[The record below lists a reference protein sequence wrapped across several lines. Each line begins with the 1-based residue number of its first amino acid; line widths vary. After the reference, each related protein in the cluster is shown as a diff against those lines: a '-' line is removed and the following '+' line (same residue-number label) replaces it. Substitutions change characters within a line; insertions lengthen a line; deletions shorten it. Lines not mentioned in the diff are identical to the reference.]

1 MPHLWRYFF
10 HICQFQTSGFN
21 LTAFT
26 RATTATFLS
35 IAAIVALAGCS
46 LLSPEIPRDDNG
58 QVLEPTVI
66 GSTQLLV
73 DDCFTFVEG
82 SNLSEAEVTPCAAE
96 HTHIVI
102 GKGELTK
109 STISEAGG
117 LQNAVSSA
125 CSETFAAFKETVA
138 EGVRP
143 DQEFIIS
150 ERTTDDGALMT
161 DYACIAT
168 DSAAPDA

>member
-1 MPHLWRYFF
+1 M
-10 HICQFQTSGFN
+10 
-21 LTAFT
+21 TALT

-35 IAAIVALAGCS
+35 IATVIALAGCS
-46 LLSPEIPRDDNG
+46 LLSPEIPRDEKG

-73 DDCFTFVEG
+73 DDCFTFVDG
-82 SNLSEAEVTPCAAE
+82 TNLSEAEVAPCTID

-102 GKGELTK
+102 GKGELEK
-109 STISEAGG
+109 SAISEAGG

-125 CSETFAAFKETVA
+125 CSETFSAFKETVA
-138 EGVRP
+138 DGARP
-143 DQEFIIS
+143 NQEFIIS
-150 ERTTDDGALMT
+150 ERSTDDGALVT

-168 DSAAPDA
+168 DAATPGA

>member
-1 MPHLWRYFF
+1 M
-10 HICQFQTSGFN
+10 
-21 LTAFT
+21 TAFT

-35 IAAIVALAGCS
+35 IAAVVALAGCS
-46 LLSPEIPRDDNG
+46 LLSPEIPRDAAG

-82 SNLSEAEVTPCAAE
+82 SNLSEAEVTPCTAE

-102 GKGELTK
+102 GKGELAK
-109 STISEAGG
+109 SAITEAGG

-125 CSETFAAFKETVA
+125 CSETFSAFKETVA
-138 EGVRP
+138 DGERP

-168 DSAAPDA
+168 DGATPEA